1 MAQTRFFANV
11 TAGTTVSVDPGT
23 TPGTITLTVV
33 DTTPFSGLASFP
45 YPILLDWGGTAQ
57 EVMNVTARP
66 SSTTFTAIRA
76 QDGTTAVAH
85 PIGTSVYHGVSAR
98 EFNEANAHINA
109 SAGVHGITGSVVGTT
124 DTQTMSGK
132 TLTAPVI
139 TDFTSA
145 AHTHNPQATAN
156 GGLVA
161 MPCVSVF
168 RSAALTLSATA
179 GTMTLVPWDG
189 EEYEDNVV
197 ADAMHST
204 VTNPSRLI
212 APYNGKYLLLAT
224 VEMSGNAT
232 APYLRINAQKNNA
245 GVNGTAQKW
254 STGPGSAGAS
264 NTNNVALATPLKLL
278 AGDYI
283 EIFVSSSLASHGV
296 AVGQTTTYA
305 SMTMQSG

>member
-11 TAGTTVSVDPGT
+11 ATGTTVSVDPGT

-33 DTTPFSGLASFP
+33 DTTPFSGMTSFP
-45 YPILLDWGGTAQ
+45 YPILIDWGGTGQ
-57 EVMNVTARP
+57 EIMNVTARP

-139 TDFTSA
+139 ADFTNA
-145 AHTHNPQATAN
+145 GHTHNPQAATN

-168 RSAALTLSATA
+168 RSAALNLSGTA
-179 GTMTLVPWDG
+179 GTMTLIPWDG

-197 ADAMHST
+197 ADAMHSIT
-204 VTNPSRLI
+204 TNPSRLI
-212 APYNGKYLLLAT
+212 APYNGKYLILAT
-224 VEMSGNAT
+224 IEVAGNAT
-232 APYLRINAQKNNA
+232 AQWFRINLQKNNA
-245 GVNGTAQKW
+245 GVNGTSLKW
-254 STGPGSAGAS
+254 STGPGAAGAS
-264 NTNNVALATPLKLL
+264 NTNNFAISAPLKLV

-283 EIFVSSSLASHGV
+283 EVFASSTLATHAL